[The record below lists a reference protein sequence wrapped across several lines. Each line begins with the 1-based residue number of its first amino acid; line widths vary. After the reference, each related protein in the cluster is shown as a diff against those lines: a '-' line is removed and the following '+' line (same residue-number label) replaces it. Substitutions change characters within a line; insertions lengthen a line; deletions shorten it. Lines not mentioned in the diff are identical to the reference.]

1 MNLINVLKESGYRV
15 TTSREII
22 CRILE
27 EAGHEHFTADSL
39 FKLARKHSNEID
51 LATIYRTF
59 ELLEEL
65 GIIEHSHQAHSSGI
79 YYLKGN
85 KTNTH
90 IACEK
95 CGDIEDISSKTISK
109 VNELISKDTNY
120 EIEKNHFVYSGFC
133 KNRTV

>member
-1 MNLINVLKESGYRV
+1 MNLINILKESGYRV

-95 CGDIEDISSKTISK
+95 CGDIQDISSKTISK

-133 KNRTV
+133 KKCK

>member
-1 MNLINVLKESGYRV
+1 MNLINVLKKSGYRV

-39 FKLARKHSNEID
+39 FNLARKHSNEID

-65 GIIEHSHQAHSSGI
+65 GIIEHDSEQSQGQ
-79 YYLKGN
+79 N
-85 KTNTH
+85 NN
-90 IACEK
+90 
-95 CGDIEDISSKTISK
+95 EDISSKTISK

-133 KNRTV
+133 KKCK